1 MERSIIYSENEG
13 GRGRGLRLFQKDFEV
28 GSYVYVLSGS
38 LRPCSSPSP
47 LECVVGRKA
56 VHLPQ
61 LLGFHWSSE
70 LSTFASPCSE
80 GSFTDL
86 EGPGHSVDPR
96 KDSNSFVDR
105 YFSTAVQYLG
115 S

>member
-1 MERSIIYSENEG
+1 MILSEKEG
-13 GRGRGLRLFQKDFEV
+13 GSGRELMLFQKGFK
-28 GSYVYVLSGS
+28 VYILSGS
-38 LRPCSSPSP
+38 LRPCSSPLP

-56 VHLPQ
+56 VHLLQ
-61 LLGFHWSSE
+61 LLGFHWSWE
-70 LSTFASPCSE
+70 LSALASPCSE

-115 S
+115 SPETGVGGE